1 MSENISRRDFLKLSG
16 LGITAAAVVTGCG
29 PSSRYVVRQA
39 YVDMPEYNQ
48 TGVSTF
54 YATTCQE
61 CPAGCGIIV
70 RTQEGRAI
78 KIEGN
83 PNHPVNQGKI
93 CSRGLTSV
101 QGLYNPDR
109 IGGPQKRTRGERN
122 MTPMTWD
129 DAITVVT
136 NGLSNSGKI
145 AFLLGLTSDH
155 LYDLATEITSAASS
169 IPPLRYSTLATL
181 EGRATLVKA
190 CEEMFGSPKLPYF
203 DISNSD
209 VILNFGAS
217 FLETWISPMAYSRG
231 FKNFRKQNFG
241 KRGYLI
247 SFEPRQSLTSANAD
261 LWVPAS
267 PGSEG
272 YLALAIGKIVSQ
284 IKSLPIPSMYEGI
297 TISDA
302 ANISGVSEKKLQ
314 EIAEIVATAEH
325 PIAIPGGSALVTE
338 NGLQTAKAI
347 LGLNIL
353 SKNLG
358 VAGGV
363 YLSSAD
369 SPTTNFAE
377 IEKLIQDM
385 NSGSIATLFIHG
397 TNPVFELPKSLGFAE
412 ALKKV
417 PTVISFSSF
426 EDESVIE
433 SDYVFPDH
441 TGLESFGY
449 QRVLAGSDREV
460 ISSIQPVVQPIHD
473 TKATVD
479 ILLAA
484 AALVGGDISAKI
496 KYSDEVDLLQQK
508 ITPLLDAG
516 GFYSATELPTFW
528 SKWLQYGGWWK
539 PEMGLETPED
549 TNKLSEKLALKT
561 IKPLSENKEFHLIT
575 FGTQMGDG
583 HGANRPWLQET
594 PDPMTTLTWNSW
606 IEINPETADLLG
618 IHDDD
623 IVTVTST
630 TGGESIEAVVYR
642 YPAIRP
648 DCVAMPF
655 GQGHTALG
663 RYAEG
668 RGSNP
673 AVVWS
678 NITNQSGNLAVFETK
693 VSITPTGK
701 RRPLARQESKAGV
714 YGEH

>member
-1 MSENISRRDFLKLSG
+1 MSDNISRRDFLKLSG
-16 LGITAAAVVTGCG
+16 LGITAAAVMTGCG
-29 PSSRYVVRQA
+29 PSSRYVVRHA

-83 PNHPVNQGKI
+83 PNHPVNLGKI

-109 IGGPQKRTRGERN
+109 IGGPQKRYRGEQN
-122 MTPMTWD
+122 ITPMNWE
-129 DAITVVT
+129 DAVTVVT
-136 NGLSNSGKI
+136 NGLANSGKV

-155 LYDLATEITSAASS
+155 LFDLVTEITTAANSM
-169 IPPLRYSTLATL
+169 PPFRYSSLATL

-190 CEEMFGSPKLPYF
+190 TEEMFGKPNLPYF

-217 FLETWISPMAYSRG
+217 FLETWISPLAYSRG
-231 FKNFRKQNFG
+231 FKNFRKQKFG

-261 LWVPAS
+261 LWVPAL

-272 YLALAIGKIVSQ
+272 YLAMAIGKTVAQ
-284 IKSLPIPSMYEGI
+284 IKSLPIPLMYENI
-297 TISDA
+297 TTSDA
-302 ANISGVSEKKLQ
+302 SKISGVSETKLQ
-314 EIAEIVATAEH
+314 EIAEIVARAEH
-325 PIAIPGGSALVTE
+325 PIAIPGGGALVTE

-353 SKNLG
+353 HKNLG
-358 VAGGV
+358 VPGGV
-363 YLSSAD
+363 YLTNGDSS
-369 SPTTNFAE
+369 TTNLDE
-377 IEKLIQDM
+377 IAKLILEM
-385 NSGSIATLFIHG
+385 NAGNIATIFIHG
-397 TNPVFELPKSLGFAE
+397 TNPVFELPKSLGFTE

-426 EDESVIE
+426 EDETVIE

-449 QRVLAGSDREV
+449 QRVLAGSDREA
-460 ISSIQPVVQPIHD
+460 ISSVQPVVQPIHD

-479 ILLAA
+479 VFLAA
-484 AALVGGDISAKI
+484 AASVGGDISAKI
-496 KYSDEVDLLQQK
+496 KYTDEVDFLQQK
-508 ITPLLDAG
+508 ITPLLDSG
-516 GFYSATELPTFW
+516 GFYNAPELPTFW

-539 PEMGLETPED
+539 PEMGLEIPED
-549 TNKLSEKLALKT
+549 NNQLSEKIDLKLP
-561 IKPLSENKEFHLIT
+561 KQLSENKEFHLIT

-606 IEINPETADLLG
+606 IEINPDTADKLG

-623 IVTVTST
+623 IVSVAST

-673 AVVWS
+673 AEIWS
-678 NITNQSGNLAVFETK
+678 NLLNQAGNLAVFETK

>member
-1 MSENISRRDFLKLSG
+1 MSDNISRREFLKLSG
-16 LGITAAAVVTGCG
+16 LGITATAVMTGCG
-29 PSSRYVVRQA
+29 PSSRHVVRQA

-48 TGVSTF
+48 TGVSTY

-61 CPAGCGIIV
+61 CPAGCGLIV
-70 RTQEGRAI
+70 RTMEGRAI

-83 PNHPVNQGKI
+83 PEHPVNKGKV

-109 IGGPQKRTRGERN
+109 IGGPQKRTRGERSI
-122 MTPMTWD
+122 TPMSWEE
-129 DAITVVT
+129 AVKTVSNT
-136 NGLSNSGKI
+136 LANSGKV
-145 AFLLGLTSDH
+145 AFLLGLSSDH
-155 LYDLATEITSAASS
+155 LFDLVSEITNAANAT
-169 IPPLRYSTLATL
+169 PPLRYSTLATL
-181 EGRATLVKA
+181 EGRTTLA
-190 CEEMFGSPKLPYF
+190 NASNELFGDARFPFF
-203 DISNSD
+203 DISNAD
-209 VILNFGAS
+209 VVLNFGAS

-231 FKNFRKQNFG
+231 FRNFRKQSFG

-247 SFEPRQSLTSANAD
+247 SFEARQSLTSANAD
-261 LWVPAS
+261 LWVPIV

-272 YLALAIGKIVSQ
+272 IVALAIGKLVAQLKSQ
-284 IKSLPIPSMYEGI
+284 PLPSLFSDI

-302 ANISGVSEKKLQ
+302 AQSSGISEEKFM
-314 EIAEIVATAEH
+314 EIAQIVANAEH
-325 PIAIPGGSALVTE
+325 SISLPGGSALTTE
-338 NGLQTAKAI
+338 NGLQAAKAI
-347 LGLNIL
+347 LGLNVL
-353 SKNLG
+353 FENLG
-358 VAGGV
+358 IPGGV
-363 YLSSAD
+363 FLSHSEIPA
-369 SPTTNFAE
+369 SNFNE
-377 IEKLIQDM
+377 VNELIKEM
-385 NSGSIATLFIHG
+385 NAGQIATLFIHG
-397 TNPVFELPKSLGFAE
+397 VNPVFEFPKSIGFVE

-433 SDYVFPDH
+433 SDFVFPDH

-449 QRVLAGSDREV
+449 QRILAGSDREA
-460 ISSIQPVVQPIHD
+460 ISSVQPVVQPIHD

-479 ILLAA
+479 VLLAA
-484 AALVGGDISAKI
+484 AAMVGGDITAKI
-496 KYSDEVDLLQQK
+496 KYTDEVDFIQQK
-508 ITPLLDAG
+508 ITPLIEAG
-516 GFYSATELPTFW
+516 GFYSASELPTFW

-539 PEMGLETPED
+539 TEAGLETPTES
-549 TNKLSEKLALKT
+549 TLLSEKLTLKP
-561 IKPLSENKEFHLIT
+561 IANLSENKEFHLIT

-606 IEINPETADLLG
+606 IEIHPDTAEHLG
-618 IHDDD
+618 VTDDD
-623 IVTVTST
+623 IVSIASIS
-630 TGGESIEAVVYR
+630 GGDAIEAVVYK

-673 AVVWS
+673 ALVWS
-678 NITNQSGNLAVFETK
+678 NLTNQAGELAILETK